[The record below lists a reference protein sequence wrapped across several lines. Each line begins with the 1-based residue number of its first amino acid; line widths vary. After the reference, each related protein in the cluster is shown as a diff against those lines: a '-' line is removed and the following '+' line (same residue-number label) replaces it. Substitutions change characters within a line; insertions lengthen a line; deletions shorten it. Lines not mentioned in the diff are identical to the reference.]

1 MGGVEAG
8 DGAEGL
14 LGHQVDLGAEDSLQF
29 GLDPS
34 QPEQAYIRR
43 QVNEQVHVTVGPV
56 RGGNPEQN
64 PTLRGRRLA
73 MELQRRREATGMS
86 REEVARQLEWSTS
99 TIFRI
104 ETGRSRPQPGNVR
117 TLLELYGVTGPER
130 DGLIQLTRDARQPGW
145 WHSFRDVLPNPY
157 EVYIGLEAGAA
168 SIRNFEPSVVPGLL
182 QTEDYARETFRNG
195 PIELDLDGVER
206 LVEVRLARQKI
217 LTRDDRPRLWAVID
231 EAVIRRVVGGTEVM
245 RGQLRYLADSA
256 QQGKTTIQV
265 VPYRAGAHAGTTG
278 PFVILDFEEPT
289 DPAMVYVETLA
300 GDIYLE
306 ERSDVNRYAL
316 AFDRLRAASLHPD
329 DSVQL
334 IEQAASTLT

>member
-1 MGGVEAG
+1 MTAPALPLLLSHSPHPRLCQQDLSLLPAAG
-8 DGAEGL
+8 IVSHYSYIAKSRSAPREICDPTEQSP
-14 LGHQVDLGAEDSLQF
+14 LGKMPVTTYHA
-29 GLDPS
+29 
-34 QPEQAYIRR
+34 RR
-43 QVNEQVHVTVGPV
+43 ATRV
-56 RGGNPEQN
+56 
-64 PTLRGRRLA
+64 

-195 PIELDLDGVER
+195 PIELDPDGVER

-278 PFVILDFEEPT
+278 PFVILDFRSPPT
-289 DPAMVYVETLA
+289 PPWCTSR
-300 GDIYLE
+300 
-306 ERSDVNRYAL
+306 RSPGTSISR
-316 AFDRLRAASLHPD
+316 
-329 DSVQL
+329 SVRM
-334 IEQAASTLT
+334 

>member
-1 MGGVEAG
+1 MSA
-8 DGAEGL
+8 
-14 LGHQVDLGAEDSLQF
+14 
-29 GLDPS
+29 
-34 QPEQAYIRR
+34 R
-43 QVNEQVHVTVGPV
+43 
-56 RGGNPEQN
+56 GNPEQN

-99 TIFRI
+99 TLFRI

-130 DGLIQLTRDARQPGW
+130 DGLIKLTRDARQPGW

-168 SIRNFEPSVVPGLL
+168 SIRNFEPMVVPGLL
-182 QTEDYARETFRNG
+182 QTDDYAREIFRNG
-195 PIELDLDGVER
+195 PLELDPDGIER
-206 LVEVRLARQKI
+206 LVEVRVARQEI
-217 LTRDDRPRLWAVID
+217 LNRSDRPRLWVAID
-231 EAVIRRVVGGTEVM
+231 EAVIHRVVGSTSMM
-245 RGQLRYLADSA
+245 RGQLRHLVDSA

-265 VPYRAGAHAGTTG
+265 MPYRAGAHAGTTG
-278 PFVILDFEEPT
+278 PFVILDFDEPT
-289 DPAMVYVETLA
+289 DPMVVYVETLA

-306 ERSDVNRYAL
+306 ERADVSRYTL

>member
-1 MGGVEAG
+1 MA
-8 DGAEGL
+8 
-14 LGHQVDLGAEDSLQF
+14 
-29 GLDPS
+29 
-34 QPEQAYIRR
+34 RR
-43 QVNEQVHVTVGPV
+43 S
-56 RGGNPEQN
+56 NPEQN

-117 TLLELYGVTGPER
+117 MLLELYGVTGAER
-130 DGLIQLTRDARQPGW
+130 DGLIQLTREARQPGW

-168 SIRNFEPSVVPGLL
+168 SIRNFEPVVVPGLL
-182 QTEDYARETFRNG
+182 QTADYAREIFRNG
-195 PIELDLDGVER
+195 PIELDPDEVER

-231 EAVIRRVVGGTEVM
+231 EAVIHRVVGSAEVM
-245 RGQLRYLADSA
+245 RGQLRHLADAA

-265 VPYRAGAHAGTTG
+265 VPYRAGAHAGTIG
-278 PFVILDFEEPT
+278 AFVILDFPEAT
-289 DPAMVYVETLA
+289 DPAVVYVETLA

-306 ERSDVNRYAL
+306 ERSDVNRYTI
-316 AFDRLRAASLHPD
+316 AFDRLLAASLHPD

-334 IEQAASTLT
+334 IEQVASTMT

>member
-1 MGGVEAG
+1 MTA
-8 DGAEGL
+8 
-14 LGHQVDLGAEDSLQF
+14 
-29 GLDPS
+29 
-34 QPEQAYIRR
+34 R
-43 QVNEQVHVTVGPV
+43 
-56 RGGNPEQN
+56 GNPEQN

-73 MELQRRREATGMS
+73 MELQRRREATGLS

-99 TIFRI
+99 TLFRI

-130 DGLIQLTRDARQPGW
+130 DGLIQLTRDARKPGW

-168 SIRNFEPSVVPGLL
+168 SLRNFEPIVIPGLL
-182 QTEDYARETFRNG
+182 QTEDYAREIFRNG
-195 PIELDLDGVER
+195 PMELDPDGIER
-206 LVEVRLARQKI
+206 LAQVRLARQEI
-217 LTRDDRPRLWAVID
+217 LNRDDRPRLWVVID
-231 EAVIRRVVGGTEVM
+231 EAVIHRVVGGASVM
-245 RGQLRYLADSA
+245 RGQLRHLVDSA

-265 VPYRAGAHAGTTG
+265 MPYRAGAHAGTTG
-278 PFVILDFEEPT
+278 PFVILGFEEPT
-289 DPAMVYVETLA
+289 DPTVVYVETLA

-306 ERSDVNRYAL
+306 ERADVSRYTL